1 PDALVALK
9 QSPQDLYHKNKPKDL
24 FEGAIYTYS
33 NNKEKARPAFER
45 ARPIVEKA
53 LLESS
58 DDASRHVTLGL
69 ILAGL
74 GEKDAAIAEGN
85 RAVELLPESQDALEW
100 PTTAVAL
107 AERSAFSGQQ
117 EHAVRSL

>member
-1 PDALVALK
+1 YRSDGLITYTRLHVLIIQRYFPDALALLR
-9 QSPQDLYHKNKPKDL
+9 QSPQDLYHKNRAKDL
-24 FEGAIYTYS
+24 FEGSIYTYS
-33 NNKEKARPAFER
+33 NNKEIARPAFER

-74 GEKDAAIAEGN
+74 GEKDAAIAEGK
-85 RAVELLPESQDALEW
+85 RAVELLPEC
-100 PTTAVAL
+100 
-107 AERSAFSGQQ
+107 
-117 EHAVRSL
+117 

>member
-1 PDALVALK
+1 M
-9 QSPQDLYHKNKPKDL
+9 QSHKDLYYKNKPKKL

-74 GEKDAAIAEGN
+74 GEKDAAIAEGK
-85 RAVELLPESQDALEW
+85 RAFALLTESQDALEG
-100 PTTAVAL
+100 PKTAVAL
-107 AERSAFSGQQ
+107 AEIYAWTGGKYQ
-117 EHAVRSL
+117 A